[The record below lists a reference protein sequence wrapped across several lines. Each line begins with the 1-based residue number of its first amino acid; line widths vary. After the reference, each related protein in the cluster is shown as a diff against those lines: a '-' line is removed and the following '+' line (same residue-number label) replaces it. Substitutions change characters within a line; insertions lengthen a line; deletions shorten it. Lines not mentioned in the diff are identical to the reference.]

1 MINPGRGISGKA
13 TLLRAGL
20 VLIALSSG
28 LMFAQGFSA
37 AISGVVHDT
46 TGAVVPG
53 VSVIVKHIESGLTR
67 IAVTSENGGYSI
79 QALPVGPYEVTTDL
93 AGFKQQVRREIGR
106 AAGRERVEIVGE
118 EGG

>member
-1 MINPGRGISGKA
+1 MVNPGRGISGKA

-53 VSVIVKHIESGLTR
+53 VSVIVKHVESGLMRT
-67 IAVTSENGGYSI
+67 AATNETGGYSI
-79 QALPVGPYEVTTDL
+79 QALPVGPYELTTDIP
-93 AGFKQQVRREIGR
+93 GFKQQVRRGINLW
-106 AAGRERVEIVGE
+106 
-118 EGG
+118 